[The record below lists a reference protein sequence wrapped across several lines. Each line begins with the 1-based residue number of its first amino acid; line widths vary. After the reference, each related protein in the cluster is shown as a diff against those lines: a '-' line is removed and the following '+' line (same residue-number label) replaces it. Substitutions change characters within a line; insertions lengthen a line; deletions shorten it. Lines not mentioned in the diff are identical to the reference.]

1 MNCLDCAIK
10 DKKIA
15 ELRDVIKDQTMTAIR
30 YRLELEELS
39 EHPESE
45 GSKRIREKYI
55 RKIELRRQNLREN

>member
-15 ELRDVIKDQTMTAIR
+15 ELRGVIKDQTFKSIR

-39 EHPESE
+39 EHPDSPQ
-45 GSKRIREKYI
+45 SKQIREKYI
-55 RKIELRRQNLREN
+55 RRIELRRQNLIGN

>member
-15 ELRDVIKDQTMTAIR
+15 ELREVIKDQAMTAIR

-39 EHPESE
+39 EHPDSE
-45 GSKRIREKYI
+45 RSKRIREKYI
-55 RKIELRRQNLREN
+55 RNIELRRQNLREN